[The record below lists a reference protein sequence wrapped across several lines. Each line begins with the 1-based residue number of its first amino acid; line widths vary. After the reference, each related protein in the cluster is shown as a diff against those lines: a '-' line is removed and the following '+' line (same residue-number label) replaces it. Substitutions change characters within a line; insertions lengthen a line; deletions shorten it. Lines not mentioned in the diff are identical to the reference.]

1 MSFEV
6 DPQAVRKYADELAA
20 VRRAADTANAY
31 VNKHGSFS
39 THESGLMGYIS
50 GAHADFVASLNTM
63 LKHLM
68 DLADSSEVALKQLA
82 AKYEQTDES
91 AAAKV
96 DSTYPVVPRTSF
108 KHD

>member
-39 THESGLMGYIS
+39 LHQSGLMGSIA
-50 GAHADFVASLNTM
+50 GAHSDFVMSLNTM

-68 DLADSSEVALKQLA
+68 DLADSAELALEQLA
-82 AKYEQTDES
+82 AKYERTDDS
-91 AAAKV
+91 SAAKV
-96 DSTYPVVPRTSF
+96 DATYPAVPRAPF
-108 KHD
+108 KQH